1 MGGDILG
8 FLLKC
13 KEEYGDVVQ
22 LELGG
27 YETFLINDP
36 AMIEQVLVADARNFI
51 KHTFF
56 WRHVRKIFGSGLLT
70 SEGDF
75 WLRQR
80 RLAQPA
86 FHRERIAAYATTMT
100 ENTERALS
108 EWRDGD
114 ERELLREFLDLTLR
128 IVAKFLF
135 DADVSR
141 DVEEVG
147 RAVDTS
153 MREVAARFRRPFPIS
168 DIIPVPGNLRYRRAV
183 RRLDRLVERFIAEH
197 RRGERSRPDLLSM
210 LMEARDE
217 DGSALSDKQLRDE
230 SITLLLAGHETTAIS
245 LAWTW
250 FLLAQNPDVAE
261 KLGAELDNVLGDRS
275 PTIDDV
281 ARLPYT
287 EAVITESMRIYPPIY
302 ALGREPI
309 EDCVIGGYD
318 VPAGATILMPQWVVH
333 RDARWF
339 DDPHEC
345 RPERWLDGLAQR
357 LPRFAY
363 FPFGGGPRGCIANRL
378 AMIEMVLLLGVMAK
392 RFRVELI
399 GAASEI
405 VPVATITVRPT
416 PGVRVRLH
424 AR

>member
-8 FLLKC
+8 FLLQC

-27 YETFLINDP
+27 YETFLLNDP
-36 AMIEQVLVADARNFI
+36 AMIEHVCVTTARNFI

-56 WRHVRKIFGSGLLT
+56 WRHVRKIFGNGLLT

-86 FHRERIAAYATTMT
+86 FHRDRIAAYATTMT
-100 ENTERALS
+100 EYTERAVAA
-108 EWRDGD
+108 WRDGD
-114 ERELLREFLDLTLR
+114 ERDLMREFLDLTLR

-147 RAVDTS
+147 HAVDTS
-153 MREVAARFRRPFPIS
+153 MREVTARFRRPFPIP
-168 DIIPVPGNLRYRRAV
+168 DVIPVPGNLRYRRAV
-183 RRLDRLVERFIAEH
+183 RRLDRLVDRFIAEH
-197 RRGERSRPDLLSM
+197 KRGEHGAHDLLSM

-230 SITLLLAGHETTAIS
+230 AITLLLAGHETTAIA

-250 FLLAQNPDVAE
+250 FLLAQHPRVADT
-261 KLGAELDNVLGDRS
+261 LAAELDGVLGHRS
-275 PTIDDV
+275 PSFDDV
-281 ARLPYT
+281 ARLPYA
-287 EAVITESMRIYPPIY
+287 EAVVTESMRLYPPIY

-309 EDCVIGGYD
+309 NDCVIGGYD
-318 VPAGATILMPQWVVH
+318 IPAGSTILMPQWVVH
-333 RDARWF
+333 RDGRWF
-339 DDPHEC
+339 DDPDEF

-378 AMIEMVLLLGVMAK
+378 AMIETVLLLAVMAK

-399 GAASEI
+399 GSPNE
-405 VPVATITVRPT
+405 VTPVATITVRPA
-416 PGVRVRLH
+416 PGVRVRLR